1 MFFEMFSQ
9 YKHVLVANKKRTLLT
24 CNPEQVYDAILEF
37 SKNNDLFQNCQTYS
51 HQILEISRNIL
62 DMVSVRLQI

>member
-9 YKHVLVANKKRTLLT
+9 YKHVLVANKTPTLLT